1 MRRVL
6 HVGPCNT
13 PGGMAK
19 VIEILSQNPP
29 NSWSAEILESHSKGN
44 ILAKL
49 LAWRKAQTYLKK
61 HAGEFDIIHIH
72 SAAGWSYKRKLSLA
86 RIALNQKTQVVF
98 HIHSGQFD
106 QFANQ
111 RKNIKDE
118 LQSVNLVVLSN
129 YWQEKLQPII
139 GDCLVI
145 ENPIDPKITTDETI
159 LRKPKQLLLLGRADP
174 VKGHGFAFDIARRL
188 EKDGWELLATGTEHS
203 EAGIKGLGWVTEQEK
218 LRLLQESTA
227 ILIPSKFEGQPLVM
241 LEALAAG
248 CPVIASDKIPE
259 LPSCVTSVTHEDL
272 DEWVKAVSKV
282 KQADYSEHINAHQIG
297 EINQKWSQM
306 YVNIIDN

>member
-6 HVGPCNT
+6 HIGPCNT

-29 NSWSAEILESHSKGN
+29 KSWNADILDSHSKGN
-44 ILAKL
+44 ILTKL

-61 HAGEFDIIHIH
+61 HAGDFDIIHIH

-86 RIALNQKTQVVF
+86 RTAIKQNAQVVF

-106 QFANQ
+106 QFAKQ
-111 RKNIKDE
+111 RNNIKNE
-118 LQSVNLVVLSN
+118 LKSANIVVLSN

-139 GDCLVI
+139 GDCTI
-145 ENPIDPKITTDETI
+145 INNPIDPNITIDDSI
-159 LRKPKQLLLLGRADP
+159 SRKPKQLLLLGRPDP
-174 VKGHGFAFDIARRL
+174 VKGHSFAFDIARRL
-188 EKDGWELLATGTEHS
+188 QKEGWELVATGTEHN
-203 EAGIKGLGWVTEQEK
+203 EAGIKGLGWISEQEK

-248 CPVIASDKIPE
+248 CSVIASDKIPE
-259 LPSCVTSVTHEDL
+259 LPPCVTSATHQDL
-272 DEWVKAVSKV
+272 DEWIKAITGVSKLDS
-282 KQADYSEHINAHQIG
+282 KDYVESHRIVTINANWQEFYNKLI
-297 EINQKWSQM
+297 EN
-306 YVNIIDN
+306 

>member
-19 VIEILSQNPP
+19 VIEILAQNPP
-29 NSWSAEILESHSKGN
+29 NGWNTEILDSHSKGN

-49 LAWRKAQTYLKK
+49 LAWRKAQTYLKI
-61 HAGEFDIIHIH
+61 HAGEFDIIHLH

-86 RIALNQKTQVVF
+86 RIALKQKTQVVF

-106 QFANQ
+106 QFAKE
-111 RKNIKDE
+111 RKNIRDE
-118 LQSVNLVVLSN
+118 LQSVNVVVLTK
-129 YWQEKLQPII
+129 YWQEKLQPVI
-139 GDCLVI
+139 GECLII
-145 ENPIDPKITTDETI
+145 ENPIDPKITTDDTI

-174 VKGHGFAFDIARRL
+174 IKGHDFAFDIARRL
-188 EKDGWELLATGTEHS
+188 QKEGWELVATGTKHS
-203 EAGIKGLGWVTEQEK
+203 EAGIKGLGWVSEQEK
-218 LRLLQESTA
+218 FRLLQESAA

-259 LPSCVTSVTHEDL
+259 LPSCVTSATHEDL
-272 DEWVKAVSKV
+272 DEWVKAVN
-282 KQADYSEHINAHQIG
+282 KQQKSDCTEYITAHQI
-297 EINQKWSQM
+297 ENINQEWSQV
-306 YVNIIDN
+306 YDNIIDN

>member
-19 VIEILSQNPP
+19 VIEILAQNPP
-29 NSWSAEILESHSKGN
+29 NGWNTEILDSHSKGN

-49 LAWRKAQTYLKK
+49 LAWRKAQTYLKI
-61 HAGEFDIIHIH
+61 HAGEFDIIHLH
-72 SAAGWSYKRKLSLA
+72 SAAGWSYKRKLSLV
-86 RIALNQKTQVVF
+86 RIALKQKTQVVF

-106 QFANQ
+106 QFAKQ
-111 RKNIKDE
+111 RKNIRDE
-118 LQSVNLVVLSN
+118 LQSVKVVVLSN
-129 YWQEKLQPII
+129 FWQEKLQPVI
-139 GDCLVI
+139 GECLII
-145 ENPIDPKITTDETI
+145 ENPIDPKITTDDTI

-174 VKGHGFAFDIARRL
+174 IKGHDFAFDIARRL
-188 EKDGWELLATGTEHS
+188 QKEGWELVATGTKHS
-203 EAGIKGLGWVTEQEK
+203 EAGIKGLGWVSEQEK
-218 LRLLQESTA
+218 FRLLQESAA

-259 LPSCVTSVTHEDL
+259 LPSCVTSATHEDL
-272 DEWVKAVSKV
+272 DEWVKAVNKHQKS
-282 KQADYSEHINAHQIG
+282 DCTEYITAHQI
-297 EINQKWSQM
+297 ENINQEWSQV
-306 YVNIIDN
+306 YDNIIDN

>member
-29 NSWSAEILESHSKGN
+29 NGWITEILESHSKGN

-86 RIALNQKTQVVF
+86 RIALKQKTQVVF

-106 QFANQ
+106 QFAKQ